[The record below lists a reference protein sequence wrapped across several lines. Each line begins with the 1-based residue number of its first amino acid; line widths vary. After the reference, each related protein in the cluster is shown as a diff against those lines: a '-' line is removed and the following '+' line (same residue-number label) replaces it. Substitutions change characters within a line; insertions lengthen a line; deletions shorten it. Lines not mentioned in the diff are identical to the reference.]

1 MTPGTP
7 IGRRAVLKALA
18 AGCGA
23 VALSGCAGGSG
34 PRSTDSVRII
44 LGHGAAPG
52 NPRALGAIQF
62 QELVREKSNGEV
74 EIQILGQESVGSDT
88 EMMVSTASGS
98 LDMTI
103 NSQGPFSSY
112 VPEAALIGLP
122 FLFES
127 SEHAHA
133 VVDGEVQDYLRGRAE
148 EKGFHVLGFWDNGMR
163 DITNSKRPIR
173 SPEDLRGMK
182 IRVPDDQM
190 TISIFSELGA
200 NPTPLAFGELYL
212 ALRQGAVDGQENP
225 VVNIKSASLQEVQ
238 SHLAV
243 IGHQYQVNPFVMSTQ
258 RWERMDSDIRTV
270 IEDAAEE
277 AKRTQRELMAEQ
289 TAAIY
294 QEFES
299 VLEYTRP
306 DRDQFREA
314 TRPVFDA
321 WQEKHP
327 EFFAALTSAAESTRA
342 EHGKQA

>member
-1 MTPGTP
+1 MNSGTP
-7 IGRRAVLKALA
+7 LGRRAVLKALA

-23 VALSGCAGGSG
+23 VALAGCAGGSG
-34 PRSTDSVRII
+34 PRNTDSVRII

-52 NPRALGAIQF
+52 NPRALGAIRF
-62 QELVREKSNGEV
+62 QELVHEKSDGEV
-74 EIQILGQESVGSDT
+74 EIQILGQESVGSDS

-103 NSQGPFSSY
+103 NSQGSFSSY

-127 SEHAHA
+127 SQHAHA
-133 VVDGEVQDYLRGRAE
+133 VVDGEVQDYLRREAE
-148 EKGFHVLGFWDNGMR
+148 DKGFHVLGFWDNGMR
-163 DITNSKRPIR
+163 DITNSTRPIR
-173 SPEDLRGMK
+173 SPEDLRGLK

-258 RWERMDSDIRTV
+258 RWERMDSDIRT
-270 IEDAAEE
+270 IIQDAAEE
-277 AKRTQRELMAEQ
+277 SKHIQRGLMAEQ

-299 VLEYTRP
+299 VLEYTHP
-306 DRDQFREA
+306 DRDQFRET

-321 WQEKHP
+321 WQEQHP

-342 EHGKQA
+342 EHRK